1 MADGISFYEFHFVK
15 LLQILSLQLLFHHCK
30 GLNLFLAS
38 QILQGTRTP
47 CGFTGLW
54 LLFRYVEPWLH
65 VCGNGEDCSL
75 SIILGICNLP
85 LLLSNV
91 YGSVFGCDFF
101 LAYSCLFYSYFGVKY
116 YILYLFLMV
125 IINVDI
131 SEGAILLWSWQP
143 WSACQNCQGNDNSG
157 FFELI

>member
-1 MADGISFYEFHFVK
+1 MSFTLSSCFKFYPSNCCFIIVRDWICF
-15 LLQILSLQLLFHHCK
+15 LLPRYFKGPELLVDLQDYDYSLDMWSLGCMFA
-30 GLNLFLAS
+30 GMVR
-38 QILQGTRTP
+38 IV
-47 CGFTGLW
+47 
-54 LLFRYVEPWLH
+54 LFRLYLEYVIFLFWS
-65 VCGNGEDCSL
+65 V
-75 SIILGICNLP
+75 
-85 LLLSNV
+85 SNV

-157 FFELI
+157 FFKLI